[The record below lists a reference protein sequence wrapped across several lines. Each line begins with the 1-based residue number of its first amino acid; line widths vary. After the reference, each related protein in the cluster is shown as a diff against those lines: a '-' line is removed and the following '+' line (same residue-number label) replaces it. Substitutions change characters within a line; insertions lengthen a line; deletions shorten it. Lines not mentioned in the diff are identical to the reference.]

1 MTGGLLERRLSRRD
15 GDLDCSVWAEIV
27 AIASMTLGV
36 PVPNAPPYL
45 TQEIEAML
53 SPVRQCFLES
63 CNRVGGPGYV
73 ASFVDH
79 TNKPTMMRRFVF
91 DARTISSPTSSVSL
105 YGGSAGAVAGK

>member
-45 TQEIEAML
+45 AHKIEAALVGQVSEIADQICNGML

-63 CNRVGGPGYV
+63 CNRVGGP
-73 ASFVDH
+73 
-79 TNKPTMMRRFVF
+79 K
-91 DARTISSPTSSVSL
+91 L
-105 YGGSAGAVAGK
+105 CC